1 MILKNLFRRKIR
13 TLLTVF
19 GISIGVAAII
29 GLGALAGGLEA
40 GYNSMLTGSKSD
52 MVLSQPDAFDISYSS
67 IDESVRDQLEAMPEI
82 ATVSGFLQGFVQT
95 DSAPFFFVFGY
106 PEDSFVLGRF
116 QIVSGFSLDSRE
128 AHTQRGKVLLL
139 GSASAE
145 SLKKDAGDTLR
156 LGNSVYNVVGIYQT
170 GEAFEDGGAIL
181 RLEDAQELLGKP
193 RQVSLFYIQ
202 LKDRQLK
209 ERFERRVERQLSDL
223 ELSSTGDYA
232 DKQMMGDMLD
242 GYVWVIAGL
251 AIVIGGVGMMNAQL
265 MSVFERTREIGVLRS
280 LGWSSFRIMMMT
292 LGETLIVCFAGG
304 VLGIAFGWL
313 ALSAFSDVLR
323 LFGTTTEIRP
333 DLLLRAFFVVMTLG
347 LAGGLYPAWR
357 AARLQPVE
365 ALRYEG
371 GSSGSQVHRLPFGGM
386 ALQSLWQRT
395 TRSLLTLFAIGITV
409 GAIMAL
415 EAVLNGTASTMTNM
429 AVGSNL
435 EIMVRQADVADTS
448 LSAIDERIGEKIGAM
463 PEVESVSGI
472 VFTAV
477 MLPDAQ
483 GFFVVLGYAP
493 NEYAI
498 RRFNVV
504 EGKRITNNH
513 QVMIGRVM
521 SESMKKKPG
530 DTIELGGSR
539 YRVVGIYESGTG
551 WEEIGGVLTLR
562 DGQSLAGRPRKVT
575 MIGVKVHDPSQAP
588 AIVEKINSQIPEVH
602 AALSGE
608 FVEQMPDMQNAGG
621 MLNGISILAIMV
633 GGVGVLNTML
643 MAVFERT
650 REIGV
655 LRALGWRRIAVLG
668 LVLQEALYIGLLG
681 GIAGIG
687 IAFGLVYLAGNIP
700 MVGEAFQAEFTL
712 EVFVRA
718 MLVALLLGVIGG
730 LYPAYRA
737 TRLQPVEAL
746 HYE

>member
-1 MILKNLFRRKIR
+1 MILKNLARRKIR
-13 TLLTVF
+13 TLLTVL
-19 GISIGVAAII
+19 GISVGVAAII
-29 GLGALAGGLEA
+29 GLGALAGGLED
-40 GYNSMLTGSKSD
+40 GYGSMLSGSKSD

-67 IDESVRDQLEAMPEI
+67 IDEDVRDQLMAMPEI
-82 ATVSGFLQGFVQT
+82 EAVSGFLQGFTQAE
-95 DSAPFFFVFGY
+95 SAPFFFIFGY

-116 QIVSGFSLDSRE
+116 QIVSGYSLDSRE
-128 AHTQRGKVLLL
+128 ASLQRGKILLL
-139 GSASAE
+139 GSAAAE
-145 SLKKDAGDTLR
+145 SLNKEAGDTLR
-156 LGNSVYNVVGIYQT
+156 IGNSFYHVIGIYQT

-202 LKDRQLK
+202 LKDSKLK
-209 ERFERRVERQLSDL
+209 ERFELRVERQLSDL

-242 GYVWVIAGL
+242 SYVWVIAGL
-251 AIVIGGVGMMNAQL
+251 AIVIGGIGMMNAQL
-265 MSVFERTREIGVLRS
+265 MAVFERTREIGVLRS
-280 LGWSSFRIMMMT
+280 LGWSSFRVLMMT
-292 LGETLIVCFAGG
+292 LGEALVLCFAGG
-304 VLGIAFGWL
+304 LLGVAVGWL
-313 ALSAFSDVLR
+313 LLSAFSDVLS

-333 DLLLRAFFVVMTLG
+333 ELLLRAFFVVMTLG

-357 AARLQPVE
+357 AARLHPIE

-371 GSSGSQVHRLPFGGM
+371 GSSGSRVRRLPVGGM
-386 ALQSLWQRT
+386 ALQSLWQRS
-395 TRSLLTLFAIGITV
+395 TRTLLTLIAIGITV

-415 EAVLNGTASTMTNM
+415 EAVVNGTANSMTNM
-429 AVGSNL
+429 AEGSNL
-435 EIMVRQADVADTS
+435 EIMIRQADVADTS
-448 LSAIDERIGEKIGAM
+448 LSAMDDRIGEKIAAM

-477 MLPDAQ
+477 LLPDSQ

-504 EGKRITNNH
+504 EGKRITSNR
-513 QVMIGRVM
+513 QVMLGRMM

-530 DTIELGGSR
+530 DTVELSGNR

-562 DGQSLAGRPRKVT
+562 DGQALAGRPRKVT
-575 MIGVKVHDPSQAP
+575 MFGVKVRYPDQAP
-588 AIVEKINSQIPEVH
+588 AIVQKINNQIPEVH

-608 FVEQMPDMQNAGG
+608 FAEQMPDMQNANG
-621 MLNGISILAIMV
+621 MLDGISFLAILV

-655 LRALGWRRIAVLG
+655 LRALGWRRLSILG
-668 LVLQEALYIGLLG
+668 LVLQEAFYLGVLG
-681 GIAGIG
+681 GITGIG
-687 IAFGLVYLAGNIP
+687 IAFSLVYVAGKIP
-700 MVGEAFQAEFTL
+700 MIGEAFQPVFTL
-712 EVFVRA
+712 EVFARA
-718 MLVALLLGVIGG
+718 ILVALLLGVIGG